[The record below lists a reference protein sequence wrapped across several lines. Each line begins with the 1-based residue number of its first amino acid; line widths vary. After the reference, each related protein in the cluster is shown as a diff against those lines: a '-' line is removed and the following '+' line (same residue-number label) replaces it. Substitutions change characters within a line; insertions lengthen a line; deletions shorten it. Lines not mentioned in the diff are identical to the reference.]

1 MNWSRLPTD
10 YTDAIW
16 NGKKKYNLIQNDD
29 GTISLEDV
37 TNYTNLEK
45 SFFGAKD
52 ANQMNEGINAI
63 MTMDVDQVSKIDQ
76 TDTLYLSN
84 GNELRKIPFSVLL
97 SALSNGVDDL
107 SALKAS
113 LNLLNGKLTELA
125 STDCLTVCLSENFKL
140 SKGTYENPLYLP
152 MSSVARSDGQML
164 LPVSNGVQVGA
175 NVLKVCISAQAYFYE
190 AGASQCEI
198 DIYIVSKDGSA
209 KRVDRCV
216 RTRSGRYETFATAP
230 FVTSVSDG
238 DIIKLAYIGN
248 ADASVRNYR
257 DATFLNVEVV
267 EKNLDSSNP
276 SIISSQDLLL
286 NKWVVSEK
294 ITGESGT
301 ENIYPDSDVVSSI
314 VGDLC
319 LNPTKGAV
327 YQCTVAGTPMIAK
340 WKYICAIG
348 AGGSG
353 DIPDQSVTEAKL
365 ADGSVTTNKLA
376 DGAVTSDKI
385 GSQAIEGKHIKSRT
399 ITGVRLALKTITE
412 NLLSDDLQT
421 KLTSYVGTLAQSADD
436 EVTLHEWWNASE
448 FCPYVLNVDYDT
460 KGTITLHADDAKS
473 GNQSLTLRSGALV
486 SFFEENGTE
495 CATVTQSDFGLAVLR
510 RATDGSGTV
519 TLLTAGNTGSGE
531 TWETVFTK
539 TFDEDT
545 TANQQWTLTKPC
557 RKIRLRMAVAG
568 SAANSAAGDQTVY
581 INSYTSKCFLPNA
594 FRFETAVTKG
604 SFAVAEAEI
613 TEDMVRVQTNK
624 SNIASNFNAANSMT
638 GGTIWAAS
646 GITFNIF
653 KDVEGHGAIKALS
666 FPTNGKTIGA
676 GTQIDILGVA
686 K

>member
-10 YTDAIW
+10 YTDAVW
-16 NGKKKYNLIQNDD
+16 DGKKKYNLIQNDD

-63 MTMDVDQVSKIDQ
+63 MTMGVDQVSKIDQ
-76 TDTLYLSN
+76 TDTLYLSD

-125 STDCLTVCLSENFKL
+125 STDYLTVGLSEEFKL
-140 SKGTYENPLYLP
+140 SKGTYEDPLYLP
-152 MSSVARSDGQML
+152 MSSVTRSDGQML

-175 NVLKVCISAQAYFYE
+175 NVLKVCISAQAYFTE
-190 AGASQCEI
+190 AGASHCEI
-198 DIYIVSKDGSA
+198 DIYIIGKDGST
-209 KRVDRCV
+209 KRVERCV
-216 RTRSGRYETFATAP
+216 RTRSGRYETFTTAHL
-230 FVTSVSDG
+230 VTSVSDG

-248 ADASVRNYR
+248 ADAKVKNYR

-276 SIISSQDLLL
+276 SIISNQDLLL

-319 LNPTKGAV
+319 LNPTKGVV

-348 AGGSG
+348 AGSSG

-365 ADGSVTTNKLA
+365 ADGSVTTGKLA
-376 DGAVTSDKI
+376 DGAVTGEKI
-385 GSQAIEGKHIKSRT
+385 NSLAIEGKHIKPRT
-399 ITGVRLALKTITE
+399 IQAIRIALGTITE
-412 NLLSDDLQT
+412 NLLSKGLQS
-421 KLTSYVGTLAQSADD
+421 KLTSYVGTFACTNGDI
-436 EVTLHEWWNASE
+436 VTLDEWYQRSD
-448 FCPYVLNVDYDT
+448 FDPFVVNVDYDT
-460 KGTITLHADDAKS
+460 TGTITLHADDAKS
-473 GNQSLTLRSGALV
+473 GDHALTLRSGALV

-495 CATVTQSDFGLAVLR
+495 CAVITQSDFGVAVVR
-510 RATDGSGTV
+510 RAADGSGTV
-519 TLLTAGNTGSGE
+519 TKLFGGVAELGSSVVLNTHTEYRGGELATLAITLPATIPENYTARLVFESGA
-531 TWETVFTK
+531 TATTLSYPA
-539 TFDEDT
+539 DT
-545 TANQQWTLTKPC
+545 IKFIGDGCDREGDFVPAASTAYEVDIKYLGT
-557 RKIRLRMAVAG
+557 
-568 SAANSAAGDQTVY
+568 NSAGTKRIVARVG
-581 INSYTSKCFLPNA
+581 A
-594 FRFETAVTKG
+594 F
-604 SFAVAEAEI
+604 
-613 TEDMVRVQTNK
+613 
-624 SNIASNFNAANSMT
+624 
-638 GGTIWAAS
+638 
-646 GITFNIF
+646 
-653 KDVEGHGAIKALS
+653 
-666 FPTNGKTIGA
+666 
-676 GTQIDILGVA
+676 
-686 K
+686 

>member
-10 YTDAIW
+10 YTDAVW
-16 NGKKKYNLIQNDD
+16 DGKKKYNLIQNDD

-52 ANQMNEGINAI
+52 ANHMNAGINAI
-63 MTMDVDQVSKIDQ
+63 MTMNVDQVSKIDQ
-76 TDTLYLSN
+76 TDTLYLSD

-125 STDCLTVCLSENFKL
+125 STDYLTVCLSENFKL
-140 SKGTYENPLYLP
+140 SKGTYEDPLYLP
-152 MSSVARSDGQML
+152 MSSVMQSYGQML

-198 DIYIVSKDGSA
+198 DIYIISKDGSA

-276 SIISSQDLLL
+276 SIISNQDLLL

-319 LNPTKGAV
+319 LNPTKGVV

-348 AGGSG
+348 AGSSG

-365 ADGSVTTNKLA
+365 ADGSVTTGKLA
-376 DGAVTSDKI
+376 DGAVTGDKV
-385 GSQAIEGKHIKSRT
+385 GPLAIEGKHIKSRT
-399 ITGVRLALKTITE
+399 ITGARLALKTITE
-412 NLLSDDLQT
+412 NLLSDDLQA
-421 KLTSYVGTLAQSADD
+421 KLTSYVGTLAQAAND
-436 EVTLHEWWNASE
+436 EVTLHEWWNTSD

-460 KGTITLHADDAKS
+460 QGTITLHADDAKS
-473 GNQSLTLRSGALV
+473 GDHALTLRSGALV
-486 SFFEENGTE
+486 SFFEEDGVE
-495 CATVTQSDFGLAVLR
+495 CATVTQSDFGIAVVR
-510 RATDGSGTV
+510 RAADGSGTV
-519 TLLTAGNTGSGE
+519 TLPTAGNTGSVE

-539 TFDEDT
+539 TFDADT
-545 TANQQWTLTKPC
+545 TDKQNWFLSKPC
-557 RKIRLRMAVAG
+557 RKIKLRMVSVG
-568 SAANSAAGDQTVY
+568 TTTNSSAGDQTVY
-581 INSYTSKCFLPNA
+581 LNSYTSETYIPNA
-594 FRFETAVTKG
+594 FRFDVAKDKG
-604 SFAVAEAEI
+604 SFVVAEVELTA
-613 TEDMVRVQTNK
+613 DMVRVMQNK
-624 SNIASNFNAANSMT
+624 SDKSSGFNPADVMEKGCIWLSNKVN
-638 GGTIWAAS
+638 
-646 GITFNIF
+646 FNIF
-653 KDVEGHGAIKALS
+653 KDVEAHGAIKSLG
-666 FPTNGKTIGA
+666 FPTNGRTIGA
-676 GTQIDILGVA
+676 GTQVEVLGVA

>member
-10 YTDAIW
+10 YTDAVW
-16 NGKKKYNLIQNDD
+16 DGKKKYNLIQNDD

-52 ANQMNEGINAI
+52 ANHMNAGINAI
-63 MTMDVDQVSKIDQ
+63 MTMNVDQVSKIDQ
-76 TDTLYLSN
+76 TDTLYLSD

-113 LNLLNGKLTELA
+113 LNLLNGKLTEIA
-125 STDCLTVCLSENFKL
+125 STDYLTVCLSENFKL
-140 SKGTYENPLYLP
+140 SKGTYEDPLYLP

-190 AGASQCEI
+190 ASASQCEI
-198 DIYIVSKDGSA
+198 DIYIISKDGSA

-276 SIISSQDLLL
+276 SIISNQDLLL

-319 LNPTKGAV
+319 LNPAKGAV

-348 AGGSG
+348 AGSSG

-365 ADGSVTTNKLA
+365 ADGSVTTGKLA
-376 DGAVTSDKI
+376 DGAVTGEKI
-385 GSQAIEGKHIKSRT
+385 NSSAIEGKHIKPRT
-399 ITGVRLALKTITE
+399 IQAIRIALGTITE
-412 NLLSDDLQT
+412 NLLSKGLQS
-421 KLTSYVGTLAQSADD
+421 KLTSYVGTFACTNGDI
-436 EVTLHEWWNASE
+436 VTLDEWYQRSD
-448 FCPYVLNVDYDT
+448 FDPFVVNVDYDT
-460 KGTITLHADDAKS
+460 TGTITLHADDAKS
-473 GNQSLTLRSGALV
+473 GDHALTLRSGALV

-495 CATVTQSDFGLAVLR
+495 CAVITQSDFGVAVVR
-510 RATDGSGTV
+510 RAADGSGTV
-519 TLLTAGNTGSGE
+519 TKLFGGVAELGSSVVLNTHTEYRGGELATLAIALPATIPENYTARLVFESGA
-531 TWETVFTK
+531 TATTLSYPA
-539 TFDEDT
+539 DT
-545 TANQQWTLTKPC
+545 IKFIGDGCDSEGDFVP
-557 RKIRLRMAVAG
+557 
-568 SAANSAAGDQTVY
+568 AAN
-581 INSYTSKCFLPNA
+581 
-594 FRFETAVTKG
+594 TAYEV
-604 SFAVAEAEI
+604 
-613 TEDMVRVQTNK
+613 D
-624 SNIASNFNAANSMT
+624 
-638 GGTIWAAS
+638 
-646 GITFNIF
+646 
-653 KDVEGHGAIKALS
+653 IKY
-666 FPTNGKTIGA
+666 
-676 GTQIDILGVA
+676 LGVDSSGNKRIIA
-686 K
+686 RVGAF

>member
-10 YTDAIW
+10 YTDAVW
-16 NGKKKYNLIQNDD
+16 DGKKKYNLIQNDD

-63 MTMDVDQVSKIDQ
+63 MTMGVDQVSKIDQ
-76 TDTLYLSN
+76 TDTLYLSD

-125 STDCLTVCLSENFKL
+125 STDYLTVCLSENFKL
-140 SKGTYENPLYLP
+140 SKGTYEDPLYLP

-190 AGASQCEI
+190 ASASQCEI
-198 DIYIVSKDGSA
+198 DIYIISKDGSA

-216 RTRSGRYETFATAP
+216 RTRSGRYETFATTP

-276 SIISSQDLLL
+276 SIISNQDLLL

-301 ENIYPDSDVVSSI
+301 ENIYPDADVVSSI

-319 LNPTKGAV
+319 LNPAKGAV
-327 YQCTVAGTPMIAK
+327 YQCTVGGTPMIAK

-348 AGGSG
+348 AGSSG

-365 ADGSVTTNKLA
+365 ADGSVTTGKLA
-376 DGAVTSDKI
+376 DGAVTGDKV
-385 GSQAIEGKHIKSRT
+385 SSLTIEGKHIKSRT
-399 ITGVRLALKTITE
+399 ITGARLALKTITE
-412 NLLSDDLQT
+412 NLLSDDLQA
-421 KLTSYVGTLAQSADD
+421 KLTSYVGTLAQAAND
-436 EVTLHEWWNASE
+436 EVTLHEWWNTSD
-448 FCPYVLNVDYDT
+448 FCPYVLNVDYDAQ
-460 KGTITLHADDAKS
+460 GTITLHADDAKS
-473 GNQSLTLRSGALV
+473 GDHALVLRSGALV

-495 CATVTQSDFGLAVLR
+495 CAVITQSDFGVAVVR
-510 RATDGSGTV
+510 RTADGSGTV
-519 TLLTAGNTGSGE
+519 TLLTAGNTGSVE
-531 TWETVFTK
+531 TWEPVFAK
-539 TFDEDT
+539 TFDADT
-545 TANQQWTLTKPC
+545 TANQQWNLTKPC

-568 SAANSAAGDQTVY
+568 SVANSAAGDNTVY

-594 FRFETAVTKG
+594 FRFETATTKG
-604 SFAVAEAEI
+604 SFAVAEVDI
-613 TEDMVRVQTNK
+613 TDDMVRVQANK
-624 SNIASNFNAANSMT
+624 SNIASNFNAANLMV

-646 GITFNIF
+646 GTTFNIF
-653 KDVEGHGAIKALS
+653 KDTEGHGAIKALS

-676 GTQIDILGVA
+676 GTQIEILGVA

>member
-10 YTDAIW
+10 YTDAVW
-16 NGKKKYNLIQNDD
+16 DGKKKYNLIQNDD

-52 ANQMNEGINAI
+52 ANHMNAGINAI

-76 TDTLYLSN
+76 TDTLYLSD

-125 STDCLTVCLSENFKL
+125 STDYLTVGLSENFKL
-140 SKGTYENPLYLP
+140 SKGTYEDPLYLP
-152 MSSVARSDGQML
+152 MSSVTRSYGQML

-175 NVLKVCISAQAYFYE
+175 NVLKVGISAQAYFYE

-198 DIYIVSKDGSA
+198 DIYIISKDGSA

-276 SIISSQDLLL
+276 SIISNQDLLL

-348 AGGSG
+348 AGSSG

-365 ADGSVTTNKLA
+365 ADGSVTTGKLA
-376 DGAVTSDKI
+376 DGAVTGDKV
-385 GSQAIEGKHIKSRT
+385 SSLTIEGKHIKSRT
-399 ITGVRLALKTITE
+399 ITGARLALKTITE
-412 NLLSDDLQT
+412 NLLSDDLQA
-421 KLTSYVGTLAQSADD
+421 KLTSYVGTLAQAAND
-436 EVTLHEWWNASE
+436 EVTLHEWWNTSD
-448 FCPYVLNVDYDT
+448 FCPYVLNVDYDAQ
-460 KGTITLHADDAKS
+460 GTITLHADDAKS
-473 GNQSLTLRSGALV
+473 GKHALTLRSGALV
-486 SFFEENGTE
+486 SFFEEDGVE

-519 TLLTAGNTGSGE
+519 TLPIAGNTGSVE
-531 TWETVFTK
+531 TWEPVFAK
-539 TFDEDT
+539 TFDADT
-545 TANQQWTLTKPC
+545 TESQRWDLAKPC

-581 INSYTSKCFLPNA
+581 INSYTSKCMLPNA
-594 FRFETAVTKG
+594 FRFETATAKG
-604 SFAVAEAEI
+604 SFVVAEVEI
-613 TEDMVRVQTNK
+613 TEDMVRVLVNK
-624 SNIASNFNAANSMT
+624 GNISSNFNAANSMT

-653 KDVEGHGAIKALS
+653 KDTEGHGAIKALS

-676 GTQIDILGVA
+676 GTQIEILGVA

>member
-10 YTDAIW
+10 YTDAVW
-16 NGKKKYNLIQNDD
+16 DGKKKYNLIQNDD

-52 ANQMNEGINAI
+52 ANHMNAGINAI
-63 MTMDVDQVSKIDQ
+63 MTMNVDQVSKIDQ
-76 TDTLYLSN
+76 TDTLYLSD

-125 STDCLTVCLSENFKL
+125 STDYLTVGLSGEFKL
-140 SKGTYENPLYLP
+140 SKGTYEDPLYLP
-152 MSSVARSDGQML
+152 MSSVIQSYGQML

-175 NVLKVCISAQAYFYE
+175 NVLKVCISAQAYFTE

-198 DIYIVSKDGSA
+198 DIYIIGKDGST
-209 KRVDRCV
+209 KRVERCV
-216 RTRSGRYETFATAP
+216 RTRSGRYETFTTAHL
-230 FVTSVSDG
+230 VTSVSDG

-248 ADASVRNYR
+248 ADAKVKNYR

-276 SIISSQDLLL
+276 SVISNQDLLL

-301 ENIYPDSDVVSSI
+301 ENIYPDSDVLSSI

-348 AGGSG
+348 AGSSG

-365 ADGSVTTNKLA
+365 ADGSVTTGKLA
-376 DGAVTSDKI
+376 DNAVTGDKI
-385 GSQAIEGKHIKSRT
+385 GSK
-399 ITGVRLALKTITE
+399 ALKAWHF
-412 NLLSDDLQT
+412 SD
-421 KLTSYVGTLAQSADD
+421 SIIG
-436 EVTLHEWWNASE
+436 
-448 FCPYVLNVDYDT
+448 
-460 KGTITLHADDAKS
+460 KG
-473 GNQSLTLRSGALV
+473 
-486 SFFEENGTE
+486 
-495 CATVTQSDFGLAVLR
+495 
-510 RATDGSGTV
+510 
-519 TLLTAGNTGSGE
+519 LLTDALAKEITDATTGIAEVKEELAAAGE

-539 TFDEDT
+539 TFDADT
-545 TANQQWTLTKPC
+545 TASQRWDLAKPC

-594 FRFETAVTKG
+594 FRFETATTKG
-604 SFAVAEAEI
+604 SFAVAEVDI
-613 TEDMVRVQTNK
+613 TEDMLRVQANK
-624 SNIASNFNAANSMT
+624 SNIASNFNAANLMV

-653 KDVEGHGAIKALS
+653 KDAEGHGAIKALS

-676 GTQIDILGVA
+676 GTQIEILGVA

>member
-10 YTDAIW
+10 YTDAVW
-16 NGKKKYNLIQNDD
+16 DGKKKYNLIQNDD

-52 ANQMNEGINAI
+52 ANHMNAGINAI
-63 MTMDVDQVSKIDQ
+63 MTMGVDQVSKIDQ
-76 TDTLYLSN
+76 TDTLYLSD

-125 STDCLTVCLSENFKL
+125 STDYLTVCLSENFKL
-140 SKGTYENPLYLP
+140 SKGTYEDPLYLP

-198 DIYIVSKDGSA
+198 DIYIISKDGSA

-276 SIISSQDLLL
+276 SIISNQDLLL

-348 AGGSG
+348 AGNSG

-365 ADGSVTTNKLA
+365 ADGSVTTGKLA
-376 DGAVTSDKI
+376 DGAVTGDKV
-385 GSQAIEGKHIKSRT
+385 SSLAIEAKHIKPRT
-399 ITGVRLALKTITE
+399 ITGMRLALKTVTE
-412 NLLSDDLQT
+412 NLLSDELQT
-421 KLTSYVGTLAQSADD
+421 KLTSWVGTLAQAAND
-436 EVTLHEWWNASE
+436 EVILHEWWSTSD
-448 FCPYVLNVDYDT
+448 FCPYVLNVDYDAQ
-460 KGTITLHADDAKS
+460 GTITLHADDAKS
-473 GNQSLTLRSGALV
+473 GDHALVLRSGALV

-495 CATVTQSDFGLAVLR
+495 CAVITQSDFGVAVVR
-510 RATDGSGTV
+510 RAADGSGTA
-519 TLLTAGNTGSGE
+519 TLLTAGNTGSVE

-539 TFDEDT
+539 TFDADT
-545 TANQQWTLTKPC
+545 TASQRWDLAKPC

-581 INSYTSKCFLPNA
+581 INSYTSKCLLPNA
-594 FRFETAVTKG
+594 FRFETATTKG
-604 SFAVAEAEI
+604 SFAVAEVEI
-613 TEDMVRVQTNK
+613 TEDMVRVQANK
-624 SNIASNFNAANSMT
+624 SNISSNFNAANSMT
-638 GGTIWAAS
+638 GGTIWNAS
-646 GITFNIF
+646 GITFNVF

-676 GTQIDILGVA
+676 GTQIEILGVA

>member
-10 YTDAIW
+10 YTDAVW
-16 NGKKKYNLIQNDD
+16 DGKKKYNLIQNDD

-37 TNYTNLEK
+37 TNYSNLEK

-63 MTMDVDQVSKIDQ
+63 MTMGVDQVSKIDQ
-76 TDTLYLSN
+76 TDTLYLSD

-113 LNLLNGKLTELA
+113 LNLLNGKLIELA
-125 STDCLTVCLSENFKL
+125 STDYLTVGLSENFKL
-140 SKGTYENPLYLP
+140 SKGTYEDPLYLP
-152 MSSVARSDGQML
+152 MSSVAQSHGQML
-164 LPVSNGVQVGA
+164 LPVSNGVQIGA
-175 NVLKVCISAQAYFYE
+175 SVLKVCISAQAYFYE

-198 DIYIVSKDGSA
+198 DIYIIGKDGST

-216 RTRSGRYETFATAP
+216 RTRSGRYETFSTTP

-276 SIISSQDLLL
+276 SIISNQDLLL

-348 AGGSG
+348 AGSSG

-365 ADGSVTTNKLA
+365 ADGSVTTGKLA
-376 DGAVTSDKI
+376 DSAVTGDKV
-385 GSQAIEGKHIKSRT
+385 GPLAIEAKHIKPRA
-399 ITGVRLALKTITE
+399 ITGMRLALKTVTE
-412 NLLSDDLQT
+412 NLLSDELQA
-421 KLTSYVGTLAQSADD
+421 KLTSWVGTLAQAAGDV
-436 EVTLHEWWNASE
+436 VTLHEWWNVSE

-460 KGTITLHADDAKS
+460 TGTITLHADDAKS
-473 GNQSLTLRSGALV
+473 GDHALTLRSGALV
-486 SFFEENGTE
+486 SFFDEDGTE
-495 CATVTQSDFGLAVLR
+495 CAVITQSDFGVAVVR
-510 RATDGSGTV
+510 RAADGSGTV
-519 TLLTAGNTGSGE
+519 TLLTAGNTGSVE

-539 TFDEDT
+539 TFDADT
-545 TANQQWTLTKPC
+545 TANQQWNLAKPC

-568 SAANSAAGDQTVY
+568 SAANSAAGDNTVY

-594 FRFETAVTKG
+594 FRFETATTKG
-604 SFAVAEAEI
+604 SFAVAEVEI
-613 TEDMVRVQTNK
+613 AEDMVRVQANK

-638 GGTIWAAS
+638 GGTIWNAS

-653 KDVEGHGAIKALS
+653 KDAEGHGAIKVLS

-676 GTQIDILGVA
+676 GTQIEILGVA

>member
-10 YTDAIW
+10 YTDAVW
-16 NGKKKYNLIQNDD
+16 DGKKKYNLIQNDD

-52 ANQMNEGINAI
+52 ANHMNAGINAI
-63 MTMDVDQVSKIDQ
+63 MTMNVDQVSKIDQ
-76 TDTLYLSN
+76 TDTLYLSD

-125 STDCLTVCLSENFKL
+125 STDYLTVCLSENFKL
-140 SKGTYENPLYLP
+140 SKGTYEDPLYLP

-190 AGASQCEI
+190 ASASQCEI
-198 DIYIVSKDGSA
+198 DIYIISKDGSA

-216 RTRSGRYETFATAP
+216 RTRSGRYETFATTP

-267 EKNLDSSNP
+267 EKNLNPSNP
-276 SIISSQDLLL
+276 SIISNQDLLL

-314 VGDLC
+314 AGDLC

-348 AGGSG
+348 AGSSG
-353 DIPDQSVTEAKL
+353 DMPDQSVTEAKL
-365 ADGSVTTNKLA
+365 ADGSVTTGKLA
-376 DGAVTSDKI
+376 DNAVTGDKI
-385 GSQAIEGKHIKSRT
+385 GSK
-399 ITGVRLALKTITE
+399 ALKAWHFSDSIIGKGLLTDALAKEIT
-412 NLLSDDLQT
+412 
-421 KLTSYVGTLAQSADD
+421 A
-436 EVTLHEWWNASE
+436 
-448 FCPYVLNVDYDT
+448 
-460 KGTITLHADDAKS
+460 
-473 GNQSLTLRSGALV
+473 
-486 SFFEENGTE
+486 
-495 CATVTQSDFGLAVLR
+495 ATTGLAEVKEEL
-510 RATDGSGTV
+510 A
-519 TLLTAGNTGSGE
+519 AAGE

-539 TFDEDT
+539 TFDADT
-545 TANQQWTLTKPC
+545 TASQRWDLAKPC

-594 FRFETAVTKG
+594 FRFETATTKG
-604 SFAVAEAEI
+604 SFAVAEVDI
-613 TEDMVRVQTNK
+613 TEDMLRVQANK
-624 SNIASNFNAANSMT
+624 SNIASNFNAANLMV

-653 KDVEGHGAIKALS
+653 RDVEKHGAIKALS

-676 GTQIDILGVA
+676 GTQIEILGVA

>member
-10 YTDAIW
+10 YTDAVW
-16 NGKKKYNLIQNDD
+16 DGKKKYNLIQNDD

-52 ANQMNEGINAI
+52 ANQMNDGINTI
-63 MTMDVDQVSKIDQ
+63 MTMGVDQVSKIDQ
-76 TDTLYLSN
+76 TDTLYLSD

-125 STDCLTVCLSENFKL
+125 STDYLTVGLSEKFKL
-140 SKGTYENPLYLP
+140 SKGTYEDPLYLP
-152 MSSVARSDGQML
+152 MSSVTQSYGQML

-175 NVLKVCISAQAYFYE
+175 NVLKVCISAQAYFHE

-198 DIYIVSKDGSA
+198 DIYIIGKDGSA
-209 KRVDRCV
+209 KRVERCV
-216 RTRSGRYETFATAP
+216 RTRSGRYETFTTAP

-248 ADASVRNYR
+248 ADANVMNYR
-257 DATFLNVEVV
+257 DTTFLNVEVV

-276 SIISSQDLLL
+276 SVISNQDLLL

-301 ENIYPDSDVVSSI
+301 ENIYPDSDVLSSI

-348 AGGSG
+348 AGSSG

-365 ADGSVTTNKLA
+365 ADGSVTTGKLA
-376 DGAVTSDKI
+376 DGAVTGDKV
-385 GSQAIEGKHIKSRT
+385 SSLTIEGKHIKSRT

-412 NLLSDDLQT
+412 NLLSDELQT
-421 KLTSYVGTLAQSADD
+421 KLTSYVGTLAQAAND
-436 EVTLHEWWNASE
+436 EVTLHEWWSTSD
-448 FCPYVLNVDYDT
+448 FCPYVLNVAYDAQ
-460 KGTITLHADDAKS
+460 GTITLHADDTKS
-473 GNQSLTLRSGALV
+473 GEHALVLRSGALV

-495 CATVTQSDFGLAVLR
+495 CAVITQSDFGVAVVR
-510 RATDGSGTV
+510 RAADGSGTV
-519 TLLTAGNTGSGE
+519 TLLTAGNTGSVE

-539 TFDEDT
+539 TFDADT
-545 TANQQWTLTKPC
+545 TANQQWNLTKPC

-568 SAANSAAGDQTVY
+568 SAANSAAGDNTVY
-581 INSYTSKCFLPNA
+581 INSYTSKCMLPNA
-594 FRFETAVTKG
+594 FRFETATTKG
-604 SFAVAEAEI
+604 SFAVAEVEI
-613 TEDMVRVQTNK
+613 TEDMVRVQANK
-624 SNIASNFNAANSMT
+624 SNIASNFNAVNSMT
-638 GGTIWAAS
+638 GGTIWNAS
-646 GITFNIF
+646 GITFNVF

-676 GTQIDILGVA
+676 GTQVEILGVA

>member
-10 YTDAIW
+10 YTDAVW
-16 NGKKKYNLIQNDD
+16 DGKKKYNLIQNDD

-52 ANQMNEGINAI
+52 ANQMNAGINAI
-63 MTMDVDQVSKIDQ
+63 MTMNVDQVSKIDQ
-76 TDTLYLSN
+76 TDTLYLSD

-125 STDCLTVCLSENFKL
+125 STDCLTVGLSENFKL
-140 SKGTYENPLYLP
+140 SKGTYEDPLYLP
-152 MSSVARSDGQML
+152 MSSVTRSYGQML

-198 DIYIVSKDGSA
+198 DIYIISKDGSA

-276 SIISSQDLLL
+276 SIISNQDLLL

-319 LNPTKGAV
+319 LNPTKGVV

-348 AGGSG
+348 AGSSG

-365 ADGSVTTNKLA
+365 ADGSVTTGKLA
-376 DGAVTSDKI
+376 DGAVTGDKV
-385 GSQAIEGKHIKSRT
+385 SSLTIEGKHIKSRT
-399 ITGVRLALKTITE
+399 ITGIRLALKTITE
-412 NLLSDDLQT
+412 NLLSDELQT
-421 KLTSYVGTLAQSADD
+421 KLTSYVGTLAQAAND
-436 EVTLHEWWNASE
+436 EVTLHEWWSTSD
-448 FCPYVLNVDYDT
+448 FCPYVINVNYDAQ
-460 KGTITLHADDAKS
+460 GTITFHADDTKS
-473 GNQSLTLRSGALV
+473 GEHALVLRSGALV

-495 CATVTQSDFGLAVLR
+495 CAVITQSDFGVAVVR
-510 RATDGSGTV
+510 RAADGSGTV
-519 TLLTAGNTGSGE
+519 TLLTAGNTGAVE

-539 TFDEDT
+539 TFDADT
-545 TANQQWTLTKPC
+545 TASQRWDLAKPC

-581 INSYTSKCFLPNA
+581 INSYTSKCLLPNA
-594 FRFETAVTKG
+594 FRFETTTTKG
-604 SFAVAEAEI
+604 SFAVAEVEI
-613 TEDMVRVQTNK
+613 TEDMVRVQANK
-624 SNIASNFNAANSMT
+624 SNISSNFNAANSMT
-638 GGTIWAAS
+638 GGTIWNAS
-646 GITFNIF
+646 GITFNVF

-676 GTQIDILGVA
+676 GTQIEILGVA

>member
-10 YTDAIW
+10 YTDAVW
-16 NGKKKYNLIQNDD
+16 DGKKKYNLIQNDD

-52 ANQMNEGINAI
+52 ANHMNEGINAI
-63 MTMDVDQVSKIDQ
+63 MTMNVDQVSKIDQ
-76 TDTLYLSN
+76 TDTLYLSD

-125 STDCLTVCLSENFKL
+125 STDYLTVCLSENFKL

-198 DIYIVSKDGSA
+198 DIYIISKDGSA

-276 SIISSQDLLL
+276 SIISNQDLLL

-319 LNPTKGAV
+319 LNPAKGAV

-348 AGGSG
+348 AGSSG

-365 ADGSVTTNKLA
+365 ADGSVTTGKLA
-376 DGAVTSDKI
+376 DGAVTGDKV
-385 GSQAIEGKHIKSRT
+385 SSLTIEGEHIKSRT
-399 ITGVRLALKTITE
+399 ITGARLALKTITE
-412 NLLSDDLQT
+412 NLLSDDLQA
-421 KLTSYVGTLAQSADD
+421 KLTSYVGTLAQAAND
-436 EVTLHEWWNASE
+436 EVTLHEWWNTSD

-460 KGTITLHADDAKS
+460 TGTITLHADDAKS
-473 GNQSLTLRSGALV
+473 GDHALTLRSGALV

-495 CATVTQSDFGLAVLR
+495 CAVITQSDFGVAVVR
-510 RATDGSGTV
+510 RAADGSGTV
-519 TLLTAGNTGSGE
+519 TLLTAGNTGSVE
-531 TWETVFTK
+531 TWEPVFAK
-539 TFDEDT
+539 TFDADT
-545 TANQQWTLTKPC
+545 TANQQWNLTKPC

-568 SAANSAAGDQTVY
+568 SVANSAAGDNTVY

-594 FRFETAVTKG
+594 FRFETATTKG
-604 SFAVAEAEI
+604 SFAVAEVDI
-613 TEDMVRVQTNK
+613 TDDMVRVQANK
-624 SNIASNFNAANSMT
+624 SNISSNFNAANSMT
-638 GGTIWAAS
+638 GGTIWNAS
-646 GITFNIF
+646 GITFNVF

-676 GTQIDILGVA
+676 GTQIEILGVA

>member
-10 YTDAIW
+10 YTDAVW
-16 NGKKKYNLIQNDD
+16 DGKKKYNLIQNDD

-52 ANQMNEGINAI
+52 ANHMNAGINAI

-76 TDTLYLSN
+76 TDTLYLSD

-125 STDCLTVCLSENFKL
+125 STDYLTVCLSENFKL
-140 SKGTYENPLYLP
+140 SKGTYEDPLYLP

-190 AGASQCEI
+190 ASASQCEI
-198 DIYIVSKDGSA
+198 DIYIISKDGSA

-216 RTRSGRYETFATAP
+216 RTRSGRYETFATTP

-276 SIISSQDLLL
+276 SIISNQDLLL

-319 LNPTKGAV
+319 LNPAKGAV

-348 AGGSG
+348 AGSSG

-365 ADGSVTTNKLA
+365 ADGSVTTGKLA
-376 DGAVTSDKI
+376 DGAVTGDKV
-385 GSQAIEGKHIKSRT
+385 SSLTIEGKHIKSRT
-399 ITGVRLALKTITE
+399 ITGARLALKTITE
-412 NLLSDDLQT
+412 NLLSDDLQA
-421 KLTSYVGTLAQSADD
+421 KLTSCVGTLAQAAND
-436 EVTLHEWWNASE
+436 EVTLHEWWNTSD
-448 FCPYVLNVDYDT
+448 FCPYVLNVDYDAQ
-460 KGTITLHADDAKS
+460 GTITLHADDTKS
-473 GNQSLTLRSGALV
+473 GEHALVLRSGALV

-495 CATVTQSDFGLAVLR
+495 CAVITQSDFGVAVVR
-510 RATDGSGTV
+510 RAADGSGTV
-519 TLLTAGNTGSGE
+519 TLLTAGNTGSVE
-531 TWETVFTK
+531 TWEPVFAK
-539 TFDEDT
+539 TFDTDT
-545 TANQQWTLTKPC
+545 TANQQWNLTKPC

-568 SAANSAAGDQTVY
+568 SAANSAAGDNTVY
-581 INSYTSKCFLPNA
+581 INSYTSKCMLPNA
-594 FRFETAVTKG
+594 FRFETATTKG
-604 SFAVAEAEI
+604 SFAVAEVEI
-613 TEDMVRVQTNK
+613 TEDMVRVQANK

-638 GGTIWAAS
+638 GGTIWNAS
-646 GITFNIF
+646 GITFNVF

-676 GTQIDILGVA
+676 GTQIEILGVA

>member
-10 YTDAIW
+10 YTDAVW
-16 NGKKKYNLIQNDD
+16 DGKKKYNLIQNDD

-63 MTMDVDQVSKIDQ
+63 MTMGVDQVSKIDQ
-76 TDTLYLSN
+76 TDTLYLSD

-125 STDCLTVCLSENFKL
+125 STDYLTVCLSENFKL

-198 DIYIVSKDGSA
+198 DIYIISKDGSA

-216 RTRSGRYETFATAP
+216 RTRSGRYETFATTP

-276 SIISSQDLLL
+276 SIISNQDLLL

-319 LNPTKGAV
+319 LNPAKGAV

-348 AGGSG
+348 AGSSG

-365 ADGSVTTNKLA
+365 ADGSVTTGKLA
-376 DGAVTSDKI
+376 DGAVTGDKV
-385 GSQAIEGKHIKSRT
+385 GPLAIEAKHIKPRT
-399 ITGVRLALKTITE
+399 ITGMRLALKTVTE
-412 NLLSDDLQT
+412 NLLSDELKA
-421 KLTSYVGTLAQSADD
+421 KLTSWVGTLAQAAGDV
-436 EVTLHEWWNASE
+436 VTLHEWWNISE

-460 KGTITLHADDAKS
+460 TGTITLHADDAKS
-473 GNQSLTLRSGALV
+473 GDHALTLRSGALV
-486 SFFEENGTE
+486 SFFDEGGTE
-495 CATVTQSDFGLAVLR
+495 CAVITQSDFGVAVVR
-510 RATDGSGTV
+510 RAADGSGTV
-519 TLLTAGNTGSGE
+519 TLLTAGNTGSVE

-539 TFDEDT
+539 TFDADT
-545 TANQQWTLTKPC
+545 TESQRWDLAKPC

-581 INSYTSKCFLPNA
+581 INSYTSKCMLPNA
-594 FRFETAVTKG
+594 FRFETATAKG
-604 SFAVAEAEI
+604 SFVVAEVEI
-613 TEDMVRVQTNK
+613 AEDMVRVLVNK
-624 SNIASNFNAANSMT
+624 GNISNNFNAANSMT

-653 KDVEGHGAIKALS
+653 KDAEGHGAIKALS

-676 GTQIDILGVA
+676 GTQVEILGVA

>member
-10 YTDAIW
+10 YTDAVW
-16 NGKKKYNLIQNDD
+16 DGKKKYNLIQNDD

-63 MTMDVDQVSKIDQ
+63 MTMGVDQVSKIDQ
-76 TDTLYLSN
+76 TDTLYLSD

-125 STDCLTVCLSENFKL
+125 STDYLTVGLSENFKL
-140 SKGTYENPLYLP
+140 SKGTYEDPLYLP
-152 MSSVARSDGQML
+152 MSSVTRSYGQML

-175 NVLKVCISAQAYFYE
+175 NVLKVGISAQAYFYE

-198 DIYIVSKDGSA
+198 DIYIISKDGSA

-276 SIISSQDLLL
+276 SIISNQDLLL

-319 LNPTKGAV
+319 LNPAKGAV

-348 AGGSG
+348 AGSSG

-365 ADGSVTTNKLA
+365 ADGSVTTGKLA
-376 DGAVTSDKI
+376 DGAVTGDKV
-385 GSQAIEGKHIKSRT
+385 SSLAIEGKHIKSRT
-399 ITGVRLALKTITE
+399 ITGARLALKTITE
-412 NLLSDDLQT
+412 NLLSDELQA
-421 KLTSYVGTLAQSADD
+421 KLTSYVGTLAQAAND
-436 EVTLHEWWNASE
+436 EVTLHEWWSTSD
-448 FCPYVLNVDYDT
+448 FCPYVLNVDYDAQ
-460 KGTITLHADDAKS
+460 GTITLHADDTKS
-473 GNQSLTLRSGALV
+473 GEHALVLRSGALV

-495 CATVTQSDFGLAVLR
+495 CAVITQSDFGVAVVR
-510 RATDGSGTV
+510 RAADGSGTV
-519 TLLTAGNTGSGE
+519 TLLTAGNTGSVE
-531 TWETVFTK
+531 TWEPVFAK
-539 TFDEDT
+539 TFDADT
-545 TANQQWTLTKPC
+545 TANQQWSLTKPC
-557 RKIRLRMAVAG
+557 KKIRLRMAVAG
-568 SAANSAAGDQTVY
+568 SVANSAAGDQSVY
-581 INSYTSKCFLPNA
+581 INSYTSKCMLPNA
-594 FRFETAVTKG
+594 FRFEAATTKG
-604 SFAVAEAEI
+604 SFVVAEVEI
-613 TEDMVRVQTNK
+613 TDNMVRVQANK
-624 SNIASNFNAANSMT
+624 SNISSNFNAANSMN
-638 GGTIWAAS
+638 GQTIWNAS

-653 KDVEGHGAIKALS
+653 RDVEAHGAIKTLS

-676 GTQIDILGVA
+676 GTQVEILGVA

>member
-10 YTDAIW
+10 YTDAVW
-16 NGKKKYNLIQNDD
+16 DGKKKYNLIQNDD

-52 ANQMNEGINAI
+52 ANHMNAGINAI
-63 MTMDVDQVSKIDQ
+63 MTMNVDQVSKIDQ
-76 TDTLYLSN
+76 TDTLYLSD

-125 STDCLTVCLSENFKL
+125 STDCLTVGLSENFKL
-140 SKGTYENPLYLP
+140 SKGTYEDPLYLP
-152 MSSVARSDGQML
+152 MSSVTRSYGQML
-164 LPVSNGVQVGA
+164 LSVSNGVQVGA

-198 DIYIVSKDGSA
+198 DIYIISKDGSA

-276 SIISSQDLLL
+276 SIISNQDLLL

-319 LNPTKGAV
+319 LNPAKGAV

-348 AGGSG
+348 AGSSG

-365 ADGSVTTNKLA
+365 ADGSVTTGKLA
-376 DGAVTSDKI
+376 DGAVTGDKV
-385 GSQAIEGKHIKSRT
+385 SSLAIEGKHIKSRT
-399 ITGVRLALKTITE
+399 ITGARLALKTITE
-412 NLLSDDLQT
+412 NLLSDELQA
-421 KLTSYVGTLAQSADD
+421 KLTSYVGTLAQAAND
-436 EVTLHEWWNASE
+436 EVTLHEWWSTSD
-448 FCPYVLNVDYDT
+448 FCPYVLNVDYDAQ
-460 KGTITLHADDAKS
+460 GTITLHADDTKS
-473 GNQSLTLRSGALV
+473 GEHALVLRSGALV

-495 CATVTQSDFGLAVLR
+495 CAVITQSDFGVAVVR
-510 RATDGSGTV
+510 RAADGSGTV
-519 TLLTAGNTGSGE
+519 TLLTAGNTGSVE
-531 TWETVFTK
+531 TWEPVFAK
-539 TFDEDT
+539 TFDTDI
-545 TANQQWTLTKPC
+545 TANQQWNLTKPC

-581 INSYTSKCFLPNA
+581 INSYTSKCMLPNA
-594 FRFETAVTKG
+594 FRFETATAKG
-604 SFAVAEAEI
+604 SFVVAEVEI
-613 TEDMVRVQTNK
+613 AEDMVRVLVNK
-624 SNIASNFNAANSMT
+624 SNISSNFNAANLMV

-653 KDVEGHGAIKALS
+653 KDAEGYGAIKALS

-676 GTQIDILGVA
+676 GTQVEVLGVA

>member
-10 YTDAIW
+10 YSDAVW
-16 NGKKKYNLIQNDD
+16 DGKKKYNLIQNDD

-52 ANQMNEGINAI
+52 ANHMNAGINAI

-76 TDTLYLSN
+76 TDTLYLSD

-125 STDCLTVCLSENFKL
+125 STDYLTVGLSEKFKL
-140 SKGTYENPLYLP
+140 SKGTYEDPLYLP
-152 MSSVARSDGQML
+152 LSSVTRSYGQML
-164 LPVSNGVQVGA
+164 LPVNNGVQVGA
-175 NVLKVCISAQAYFYE
+175 SVLKVCISAQAYFYE

-198 DIYIVSKDGSA
+198 DIYIIGKDGSA
-209 KRVDRCV
+209 KRVERCV
-216 RTRSGRYETFATAP
+216 RTRSSRYETFTTAP

-248 ADASVRNYR
+248 ADANVMNYR

-276 SIISSQDLLL
+276 SIISNQDLLL

-301 ENIYPDSDVVSSI
+301 ENIYPDSDVLSSI

-348 AGGSG
+348 AGSSG

-365 ADGSVTTNKLA
+365 ADGSVTTEKLA
-376 DGAVTSDKI
+376 DNAVTGDKI
-385 GSQAIEGKHIKSRT
+385 GSK
-399 ITGVRLALKTITE
+399 ALKAWHFSDGIIGKGLLTEALAKEITDATI
-412 NLLSDDLQT
+412 
-421 KLTSYVGTLAQSADD
+421 
-436 EVTLHEWWNASE
+436 
-448 FCPYVLNVDYDT
+448 
-460 KGTITLHADDAKS
+460 
-473 GNQSLTLRSGALV
+473 
-486 SFFEENGTE
+486 
-495 CATVTQSDFGLAVLR
+495 GLAEVKEEL
-510 RATDGSGTV
+510 A
-519 TLLTAGNTGSGE
+519 AAGE

-545 TANQQWTLTKPC
+545 TANQQWNLTKPC

-568 SAANSAAGDQTVY
+568 SASNSAAGDTTVY
-581 INSYTSKCFLPNA
+581 LNSYTSKCFLPNV
-594 FRFETAVTKG
+594 FRYETDAAKG
-604 SFAVAEAEI
+604 SLAVAEVDI
-613 TEDMVRVQTNK
+613 TGNMVRVQTNK
-624 SNIASNFNAANSMT
+624 ANISSNFNAANVLA
-638 GGTIWAAS
+638 GNAIWNAS
-646 GITFNIF
+646 GITFNIMR
-653 KDVEGHGAIKALS
+653 DVENHGAIKALS

-676 GTQIDILGVA
+676 GTIIEILGVA

>member
-10 YTDAIW
+10 YTDAVW
-16 NGKKKYNLIQNDD
+16 DGKKKYNLIQNDD
-29 GTISLEDV
+29 DTISLEDV

-52 ANQMNEGINAI
+52 ANHMNAGINAI

-76 TDTLYLSN
+76 TDTLYLSD

-125 STDCLTVCLSENFKL
+125 STDYLTVCLSENFKL
-140 SKGTYENPLYLP
+140 SKGTYEDPLYLP

-190 AGASQCEI
+190 ASASQCEI
-198 DIYIVSKDGSA
+198 DIYIISKDGSA

-216 RTRSGRYETFATAP
+216 RTRSGRYETFATTP

-276 SIISSQDLLL
+276 SIISNQDLLL

-319 LNPTKGAV
+319 LNPAKGAV

-348 AGGSG
+348 AGSSG

-365 ADGSVTTNKLA
+365 ADGSVTTGKLA
-376 DGAVTSDKI
+376 DGAVTGDKV
-385 GSQAIEGKHIKSRT
+385 SSLTIEGKHIKSRT
-399 ITGVRLALKTITE
+399 ITGARLALKTITE
-412 NLLSDDLQT
+412 NLLSDDLQA
-421 KLTSYVGTLAQSADD
+421 KLTSYVGTLAQAAND
-436 EVTLHEWWNASE
+436 EVTLHEWWNTSD
-448 FCPYVLNVDYDT
+448 FCPYVLNVDYDAQ
-460 KGTITLHADDAKS
+460 GTITLHADDAKS
-473 GNQSLTLRSGALV
+473 GDHALVLRSGALV

-495 CATVTQSDFGLAVLR
+495 CAVITQSDFGVAVVR
-510 RATDGSGTV
+510 RAADGSGTV
-519 TLLTAGNTGSGE
+519 TLLTAGNTGSVE
-531 TWETVFTK
+531 TWEPVFAK
-539 TFDEDT
+539 TFDADT
-545 TANQQWTLTKPC
+545 TANQQWNLTKPC

-568 SAANSAAGDQTVY
+568 SVANSAAGDNTVY

-594 FRFETAVTKG
+594 FRFETATTKG
-604 SFAVAEAEI
+604 SFAVAEVDI
-613 TEDMVRVQTNK
+613 TDDMVRVQANK
-624 SNIASNFNAANSMT
+624 SNIASNFNAANLMV

-653 KDVEGHGAIKALS
+653 KDTEGHGAIKALS

-676 GTQIDILGVA
+676 GTQIEILGVA

>member
-10 YTDAIW
+10 YTDAVW
-16 NGKKKYNLIQNDD
+16 DGKKKYNLIQNDD

-63 MTMDVDQVSKIDQ
+63 MTMGVDQVSKIDQ
-76 TDTLYLSN
+76 TDTLYLSD

-125 STDCLTVCLSENFKL
+125 STDYLTVCLSENFKL

-198 DIYIVSKDGSA
+198 DIYIISKDGSA

-276 SIISSQDLLL
+276 SIISNQDLLL

-348 AGGSG
+348 AGSSG

-365 ADGSVTTNKLA
+365 ADGSVTTGKLA
-376 DGAVTSDKI
+376 DGAVTGDKV
-385 GSQAIEGKHIKSRT
+385 SSLTIEGKHIKSRT
-399 ITGVRLALKTITE
+399 ITGARLALKTITE
-412 NLLSDDLQT
+412 NLLSDDLQA
-421 KLTSYVGTLAQSADD
+421 KLTSYVGTLAQAAND
-436 EVTLHEWWNASE
+436 EVTLHEWWNTSD

-460 KGTITLHADDAKS
+460 QCTITLHADDAKS
-473 GNQSLTLRSGALV
+473 GDHALVLRSGALV

-495 CATVTQSDFGLAVLR
+495 CAVITQSDFGVAVVR
-510 RATDGSGTV
+510 RAADGSGTV
-519 TLLTAGNTGSGE
+519 TLLTAGNTGSVE
-531 TWETVFTK
+531 TWEPVFAK
-539 TFDEDT
+539 TFDADT
-545 TANQQWTLTKPC
+545 TANQQWNLTKPC

-568 SAANSAAGDQTVY
+568 SVANSAAGDNTVY

-594 FRFETAVTKG
+594 FRFETATTKG
-604 SFAVAEAEI
+604 SFAVAEVDI
-613 TEDMVRVQTNK
+613 TDDMVRVQANK
-624 SNIASNFNAANSMT
+624 SNIASNFNAANLMV

-653 KDVEGHGAIKALS
+653 KDTEGHGAIKALS

-676 GTQIDILGVA
+676 GTQIEILGVA

>member
-10 YTDAIW
+10 YTDAVW
-16 NGKKKYNLIQNDD
+16 DGKKKYNLIQNDD

-63 MTMDVDQVSKIDQ
+63 MTMGVDQVSKIDQ
-76 TDTLYLSN
+76 TDTLYLSD

-125 STDCLTVCLSENFKL
+125 STDYLTVCLSENFKL

-198 DIYIVSKDGSA
+198 DIYIISKDGSA

-276 SIISSQDLLL
+276 SIISNQDLLL

-348 AGGSG
+348 AGNSG

-365 ADGSVTTNKLA
+365 ADGSVTTGKLA
-376 DGAVTSDKI
+376 DGAVTGDKV
-385 GSQAIEGKHIKSRT
+385 SSLTIEGKHIKSRT
-399 ITGVRLALKTITE
+399 ITGARLALKTITE
-412 NLLSDDLQT
+412 NLLSDDLQA
-421 KLTSYVGTLAQSADD
+421 KLTSYVGTLAQAAND
-436 EVTLHEWWNASE
+436 EVTLHEWWNTSD
-448 FCPYVLNVDYDT
+448 FCPYVLNVDYDAQ
-460 KGTITLHADDAKS
+460 GTITLHADDTKS
-473 GNQSLTLRSGALV
+473 GEHTLVLRSGALV

-495 CATVTQSDFGLAVLR
+495 CAVITQSDFGVAVVR
-510 RATDGSGTV
+510 RAADGSGTV
-519 TLLTAGNTGSGE
+519 TLLTAGNTGSVE
-531 TWETVFTK
+531 TWEPVFAK
-539 TFDEDT
+539 TFDADT
-545 TANQQWTLTKPC
+545 TANQQWNLTKPC

-568 SAANSAAGDQTVY
+568 SVANSAAGDNTVY

-594 FRFETAVTKG
+594 FRFETATTKG
-604 SFAVAEAEI
+604 SFAVAEVDI
-613 TEDMVRVQTNK
+613 TDDMVRVQANK
-624 SNIASNFNAANSMT
+624 SNIASNFNAANSMN
-638 GGTIWAAS
+638 GQAIWNAS

-653 KDVEGHGAIKALS
+653 RDVEGHGAIKVLS

-676 GTQIDILGVA
+676 GTQVEILGVA

>member
-10 YTDAIW
+10 YTDAVW
-16 NGKKKYNLIQNDD
+16 DGKKKYNLIQNDD

-52 ANQMNEGINAI
+52 ANHMNAGINAI
-63 MTMDVDQVSKIDQ
+63 MTMGVDQVSKIDQ
-76 TDTLYLSN
+76 TDTLYLSD
-84 GNELRKIPFSVLL
+84 GNELRKIPFSVLR

-125 STDCLTVCLSENFKL
+125 STDYLTVGLSEKFKL
-140 SKGTYENPLYLP
+140 SKGTYEDPLYLP
-152 MSSVARSDGQML
+152 LSSVTRSYGQML
-164 LPVSNGVQVGA
+164 LPVDNGVQVGA
-175 NVLKVCISAQAYFYE
+175 SVLKVCISAQAYFYE

-198 DIYIVSKDGSA
+198 DIYIIGKDGSA
-209 KRVDRCV
+209 KRVERCV
-216 RTRSGRYETFATAP
+216 RTRSGRYETFSTAP

-248 ADASVRNYR
+248 ADANVMNYR

-276 SIISSQDLLL
+276 SIISNQDLLL

-301 ENIYPDSDVVSSI
+301 ENIYPDSDVLSSI

-348 AGGSG
+348 AGSSG

-365 ADGSVTTNKLA
+365 ADGSVTTEKLA
-376 DGAVTSDKI
+376 DNAVTGDKI
-385 GSQAIEGKHIKSRT
+385 GSK
-399 ITGVRLALKTITE
+399 ALKARHFSDSIIGKGLLTDALAKEIT
-412 NLLSDDLQT
+412 
-421 KLTSYVGTLAQSADD
+421 
-436 EVTLHEWWNASE
+436 
-448 FCPYVLNVDYDT
+448 
-460 KGTITLHADDAKS
+460 DA
-473 GNQSLTLRSGALV
+473 T
-486 SFFEENGTE
+486 T
-495 CATVTQSDFGLAVLR
+495 GLAEVKEEL
-510 RATDGSGTV
+510 A
-519 TLLTAGNTGSGE
+519 AAGE

-545 TANQQWTLTKPC
+545 TANQRWDLAKPC

-568 SAANSAAGDQTVY
+568 SASNSAAGDTTVY
-581 INSYTSKCFLPNA
+581 LNSYTSKCFLPNVFRYETDAAKGA
-594 FRFETAVTKG
+594 FAIADVEMTG
-604 SFAVAEAEI
+604 
-613 TEDMVRVQTNK
+613 DMVRVQTNK
-624 SNIASNFNAANSMT
+624 SNIASNFNAASSMT
-638 GGTIWAAS
+638 GGSIWNAS

-653 KDVEGHGAIKALS
+653 RDVENHGAIKALS

-676 GTQIDILGVA
+676 GTRIEILGVA

>member
-10 YTDAIW
+10 YTDAVW
-16 NGKKKYNLIQNDD
+16 DGKKKYNLIQNDD

-52 ANQMNEGINAI
+52 ANHMNAGINAI
-63 MTMDVDQVSKIDQ
+63 MTMNVDQVSKIDQ
-76 TDTLYLSN
+76 TDTLYLSD

-125 STDCLTVCLSENFKL
+125 STDYLTVGLSGEFKL
-140 SKGTYENPLYLP
+140 SKGTYEDPLYLP
-152 MSSVARSDGQML
+152 MSSVIQSYGQML

-175 NVLKVCISAQAYFYE
+175 NVLKVCISAQAYFTE

-198 DIYIVSKDGSA
+198 DIYIIGKDGST
-209 KRVDRCV
+209 KRVERCV
-216 RTRSGRYETFATAP
+216 RTRSSRYETFTTAHL
-230 FVTSVSDG
+230 VTSVSDG

-248 ADASVRNYR
+248 ADAKVKNYR

-276 SIISSQDLLL
+276 SVISNQDLLL

-301 ENIYPDSDVVSSI
+301 ENIYPDSDVLSSI

-348 AGGSG
+348 AGSSG

-365 ADGSVTTNKLA
+365 ADGSVTTGKLA
-376 DGAVTSDKI
+376 DGAVTGDKV
-385 GSQAIEGKHIKSRT
+385 SSLTIEGKHIKSRT

-412 NLLSDDLQT
+412 NLLSDELQT
-421 KLTSYVGTLAQSADD
+421 KLTSYVGTLAQAAND
-436 EVTLHEWWNASE
+436 EVTLHEWWSTSD
-448 FCPYVLNVDYDT
+448 FCPYVLNVDYDAQ
-460 KGTITLHADDAKS
+460 GTITLHADDTKS
-473 GNQSLTLRSGALV
+473 GEHALVLRSGALV

-495 CATVTQSDFGLAVLR
+495 CAVITQSDFGVAVVR
-510 RATDGSGTV
+510 RAADGSGTV
-519 TLLTAGNTGSGE
+519 TLLTAGNTGSVE

-539 TFDEDT
+539 TFDADT
-545 TANQQWTLTKPC
+545 TANQQWNLTKPC

-568 SAANSAAGDQTVY
+568 SAANSAAGDNTVY
-581 INSYTSKCFLPNA
+581 INSYTSKCMLPNA
-594 FRFETAVTKG
+594 FRFETAPTKG
-604 SFAVAEAEI
+604 SFAVAEVEI
-613 TEDMVRVQTNK
+613 TEDMVRVQANK

-638 GGTIWAAS
+638 GGIIWNAS
-646 GITFNIF
+646 GITFNVF
-653 KDVEGHGAIKALS
+653 KDVEGHGTIKALS

-676 GTQIDILGVA
+676 GTQVEILGVA

>member
-10 YTDAIW
+10 YTDAVW
-16 NGKKKYNLIQNDD
+16 DGKKKYNLIQNDD

-52 ANQMNEGINAI
+52 ANHMNAGINAI
-63 MTMDVDQVSKIDQ
+63 MTMDVEQVSKIDQ
-76 TDTLYLSN
+76 TDTLYLSD

-125 STDCLTVCLSENFKL
+125 STDYLTVCLSENFKL

-198 DIYIVSKDGSA
+198 DIYIISKDGSV

-216 RTRSGRYETFATAP
+216 RTRSGRYETFATVP

-276 SIISSQDLLL
+276 SIISNQDLLL

-327 YQCTVAGTPMIAK
+327 YQCTVAGAPMIAK

-348 AGGSG
+348 AGSSG
-353 DIPDQSVTEAKL
+353 YIPDQSVTEAKL

-376 DGAVTSDKI
+376 DSAVTGEKI
-385 GSQAIEGKHIKSRT
+385 KSLTIEGKHIKPHT
-399 ITGVRLALKTITE
+399 IQAVRIALGTLTE
-412 NLLSDDLQT
+412 NLLSKDLQS
-421 KLTSYVGTLAQSADD
+421 KLTSYVGTFACTNGDI
-436 EVTLHEWWNASE
+436 VTLDEWYIRSD
-448 FCPYVLNVDYDT
+448 FDPFVVNVDYDT
-460 KGTITLHADDAKS
+460 TGTITLHADDAKS
-473 GNQSLTLRSGALV
+473 GDHALTLRSGALV

-495 CATVTQSDFGLAVLR
+495 CAVITQSDFGVAVVR

-519 TLLTAGNTGSGE
+519 TKLFGGVAELGSSVVLNTHTEYRGGELATLAITLPATIPENYTARLVFESGA
-531 TWETVFTK
+531 TATTLSYPA
-539 TFDEDT
+539 DT
-545 TANQQWTLTKPC
+545 IKFIGDGCDSEGDFVPAASTAYEVDIKYLGT
-557 RKIRLRMAVAG
+557 
-568 SAANSAAGDQTVY
+568 NSAGTKRLVARVG
-581 INSYTSKCFLPNA
+581 A
-594 FRFETAVTKG
+594 F
-604 SFAVAEAEI
+604 
-613 TEDMVRVQTNK
+613 
-624 SNIASNFNAANSMT
+624 
-638 GGTIWAAS
+638 
-646 GITFNIF
+646 
-653 KDVEGHGAIKALS
+653 
-666 FPTNGKTIGA
+666 
-676 GTQIDILGVA
+676 
-686 K
+686 

>member
-10 YTDAIW
+10 YTDAVW
-16 NGKKKYNLIQNDD
+16 DGKKKYNLIQNDD

-52 ANQMNEGINAI
+52 ANHMNAGINAI

-76 TDTLYLSN
+76 TDTLYLSD
-84 GNELRKIPFSVLL
+84 GNELRKIPFSVLQ

-125 STDCLTVCLSENFKL
+125 STDYLTVCLSENFKL
-140 SKGTYENPLYLP
+140 SKGTYEDPLYLP
-152 MSSVARSDGQML
+152 MSSVARSYGQML

-198 DIYIVSKDGSA
+198 DIYIISKDGSA

-276 SIISSQDLLL
+276 SIISNQDLLL

-348 AGGSG
+348 AGSPG

-376 DGAVTSDKI
+376 DDAVTGDKV
-385 GSQAIEGKHIKSRT
+385 SPLAIEGKHIKSRT
-399 ITGVRLALKTITE
+399 ITGVRLVLKTITE
-412 NLLSDDLQT
+412 DLLSDELQT
-421 KLTSYVGTLAQSADD
+421 KLTSYVGTLAQAAND
-436 EVTLHEWWNASE
+436 EVTLHEWWSTSD
-448 FCPYVLNVDYDT
+448 FCPYVLNVDYDAQ
-460 KGTITLHADDAKS
+460 GTITLHADDTKS
-473 GNQSLTLRSGALV
+473 GEHALVLRSGALV

-495 CATVTQSDFGLAVLR
+495 CAVITQSDFGVAVVR
-510 RATDGSGTV
+510 RAADGSGTV
-519 TLLTAGNTGSGE
+519 TLLTAGNTGSVE

-539 TFDEDT
+539 TFDADT
-545 TANQQWTLTKPC
+545 TANQQWNLTKPC

-594 FRFETAVTKG
+594 FRFETATTKG
-604 SFAVAEAEI
+604 SFAVAEVEI

-638 GGTIWAAS
+638 GGSIWLAS

-653 KDVEGHGAIKALS
+653 RDVEKHGVIKALS

-676 GTQIDILGVA
+676 GTTIEILGVA

>member
-10 YTDAIW
+10 YSDAVW
-16 NGKKKYNLIQNDD
+16 DGKKKYNLIQNDD

-52 ANQMNEGINAI
+52 ANHMNAGINAI

-76 TDTLYLSN
+76 TDTLYLSD

-125 STDCLTVCLSENFKL
+125 STDYLTVGLSEKFKL
-140 SKGTYENPLYLP
+140 SKGTYEDPLYLP
-152 MSSVARSDGQML
+152 LSSVTRSYGQML
-164 LPVSNGVQVGA
+164 LPVNNGVQVGA
-175 NVLKVCISAQAYFYE
+175 SVLKVCISAQAYFYE

-198 DIYIVSKDGSA
+198 DIYIIGKDGSA
-209 KRVDRCV
+209 KRVERCV
-216 RTRSGRYETFATAP
+216 RTRSGRYETFTTAP

-248 ADASVRNYR
+248 ADANVMNYR

-276 SIISSQDLLL
+276 SIISNQDLLL

-301 ENIYPDSDVVSSI
+301 ENIYPDSDVLSSI

-348 AGGSG
+348 AGSSG

-365 ADGSVTTNKLA
+365 ADGSVTTEKLA
-376 DGAVTSDKI
+376 DNAVTGDKI
-385 GSQAIEGKHIKSRT
+385 GSK
-399 ITGVRLALKTITE
+399 ALKAWHFSDSIIGKGLLTEALAKEITDATI
-412 NLLSDDLQT
+412 
-421 KLTSYVGTLAQSADD
+421 
-436 EVTLHEWWNASE
+436 
-448 FCPYVLNVDYDT
+448 
-460 KGTITLHADDAKS
+460 
-473 GNQSLTLRSGALV
+473 
-486 SFFEENGTE
+486 
-495 CATVTQSDFGLAVLR
+495 GLAEVKEEL
-510 RATDGSGTV
+510 A
-519 TLLTAGNTGSGE
+519 AAGE

-545 TANQQWTLTKPC
+545 TANQQWNLTKPC

-568 SAANSAAGDQTVY
+568 SASNSAAGDTTVY
-581 INSYTSKCFLPNA
+581 LNSYTSKCFLPNV
-594 FRFETAVTKG
+594 FRYETDAAKG
-604 SFAVAEAEI
+604 SLAVAEVDI
-613 TEDMVRVQTNK
+613 TGNMVRVQTNK
-624 SNIASNFNAANSMT
+624 ANISSNFNAANVLA
-638 GGTIWAAS
+638 GNAIWNAS
-646 GITFNIF
+646 GITFNIMR
-653 KDVEGHGAIKALS
+653 DVENHGAIKALS

-676 GTQIDILGVA
+676 GTIIEILGVA

>member
-10 YTDAIW
+10 YTDAVW
-16 NGKKKYNLIQNDD
+16 DGKKKYNLIQNDD

-63 MTMDVDQVSKIDQ
+63 MTMGVDQVFKIDQ
-76 TDTLYLSN
+76 TDTLYLSD

-113 LNLLNGKLTELA
+113 LNLLNGKVTELA
-125 STDCLTVCLSENFKL
+125 STDYLTVGLSEKFKL
-140 SKGTYENPLYLP
+140 SKGTYEDPLYLP
-152 MSSVARSDGQML
+152 MSSVTQSYGQML

-175 NVLKVCISAQAYFYE
+175 NVLKVCISAQAYFHE

-198 DIYIVSKDGSA
+198 DIYIIGKDGSA
-209 KRVDRCV
+209 KRVERCV
-216 RTRSGRYETFATAP
+216 RTRSGRYETFTTAP

-248 ADASVRNYR
+248 ADANVINYR
-257 DATFLNVEVV
+257 DTTFLNVEVV

-276 SIISSQDLLL
+276 SIISNQDLLL

-301 ENIYPDSDVVSSI
+301 ENIYPDSDVLSSI

-319 LNPTKGAV
+319 LNPAKGAV

-348 AGGSG
+348 AGSSG

-365 ADGSVTTNKLA
+365 ADGSVTTGKLA
-376 DGAVTSDKI
+376 DSAVTGDKV
-385 GSQAIEGKHIKSRT
+385 GPLAIEAKHIKPRT
-399 ITGVRLALKTITE
+399 ITGMRLALKTITE
-412 NLLSDDLQT
+412 NLLSDELQT
-421 KLTSYVGTLAQSADD
+421 KLTSYVGTLAQAAND
-436 EVTLHEWWNASE
+436 EVTLHEWWSTSD
-448 FCPYVLNVDYDT
+448 FCPYVLNVDYDAQ
-460 KGTITLHADDAKS
+460 GTITLHADDTKS
-473 GNQSLTLRSGALV
+473 GEHALVLRSGALV

-495 CATVTQSDFGLAVLR
+495 CAVITQSDFGVAVVR
-510 RATDGSGTV
+510 RAADGSGTV
-519 TLLTAGNTGSGE
+519 TLLTAGNTGSVE

-539 TFDEDT
+539 TFDADT
-545 TANQQWTLTKPC
+545 TANQQWNLTKPC

-568 SAANSAAGDQTVY
+568 SAANSAAGDNTVY
-581 INSYTSKCFLPNA
+581 INSYTSKCMLPNA
-594 FRFETAVTKG
+594 FRFETATTKG
-604 SFAVAEAEI
+604 SFAVAEVEI
-613 TEDMVRVQTNK
+613 TEDMLRVQANK
-624 SNIASNFNAANSMT
+624 SNIASNFNAANLMV

-646 GITFNIF
+646 GVTFNIF
-653 KDVEGHGAIKALS
+653 KDVEAHGAIKALS

-676 GTQIDILGVA
+676 GTQIEILGVA

>member
-10 YTDAIW
+10 YTDAVW
-16 NGKKKYNLIQNDD
+16 DGKKKYNLIQNDD

-52 ANQMNEGINAI
+52 ANHMNAGINAI
-63 MTMDVDQVSKIDQ
+63 MTMGVDQVSKIDQ
-76 TDTLYLSN
+76 TDTLYLSD
-84 GNELRKIPFSVLL
+84 GNELRKIPFSVLR

-125 STDCLTVCLSENFKL
+125 STDYLTVGLSEKFKL
-140 SKGTYENPLYLP
+140 SKGTYEDPLYLP
-152 MSSVARSDGQML
+152 LSSVTRSYGQML
-164 LPVSNGVQVGA
+164 LPVDNGVQVGA
-175 NVLKVCISAQAYFYE
+175 SVLKVCISAQAYFYE

-198 DIYIVSKDGSA
+198 DIYIIGKDGSA
-209 KRVDRCV
+209 KRVERCV
-216 RTRSGRYETFATAP
+216 RTRSGRYETFTTAP

-248 ADASVRNYR
+248 ADANVMNYR

-276 SIISSQDLLL
+276 SIISNQDLLL

-301 ENIYPDSDVVSSI
+301 ENIYPDSDVLSSI

-348 AGGSG
+348 AGSSG

-365 ADGSVTTNKLA
+365 ADGSVTTEKLA
-376 DGAVTSDKI
+376 DNAVTGDKI
-385 GSQAIEGKHIKSRT
+385 GSK
-399 ITGVRLALKTITE
+399 ALKARHFSDSIIGKGLLTDALAKEIT
-412 NLLSDDLQT
+412 
-421 KLTSYVGTLAQSADD
+421 
-436 EVTLHEWWNASE
+436 
-448 FCPYVLNVDYDT
+448 
-460 KGTITLHADDAKS
+460 DA
-473 GNQSLTLRSGALV
+473 T
-486 SFFEENGTE
+486 T
-495 CATVTQSDFGLAVLR
+495 GLAEVKEEL
-510 RATDGSGTV
+510 A
-519 TLLTAGNTGSGE
+519 AAGE

-545 TANQQWTLTKPC
+545 TANQRWDLAKPC

-568 SAANSAAGDQTVY
+568 SASNSAAGDTTVY
-581 INSYTSKCFLPNA
+581 LNSYTSKCFLPNVFRYETDAAKGA
-594 FRFETAVTKG
+594 FAIADVEMTG
-604 SFAVAEAEI
+604 
-613 TEDMVRVQTNK
+613 DMVRVQTNK
-624 SNIASNFNAANSMT
+624 SNIASNFNAASSMT
-638 GGTIWAAS
+638 GGSIWNAS

-653 KDVEGHGAIKALS
+653 RDVENHGAIKALS

-676 GTQIDILGVA
+676 GTRIEILGVA

>member
-10 YTDAIW
+10 YTDAVW
-16 NGKKKYNLIQNDD
+16 DGKKKYNLIQNDD

-63 MTMDVDQVSKIDQ
+63 MTMGVDQVSKIDQ
-76 TDTLYLSN
+76 TDTLYLSD

-125 STDCLTVCLSENFKL
+125 STDYLTVCLSENFKL

-190 AGASQCEI
+190 ADTSQCEI
-198 DIYIVSKDGSA
+198 DIYIISKDGSA

-276 SIISSQDLLL
+276 SIISNQDLLL

-301 ENIYPDSDVVSSI
+301 ENIYPDSDVISSI

-319 LNPTKGAV
+319 LNPAKGAV

-348 AGGSG
+348 TGSSG

-376 DGAVTSDKI
+376 DGAVTGDKV
-385 GSQAIEGKHIKSRT
+385 GPLAIEAKHIKPRT
-399 ITGVRLALKTITE
+399 ITGMRLALKTITE
-412 NLLSDDLQT
+412 NLLSDELQT
-421 KLTSYVGTLAQSADD
+421 KLTSYVGTLAQAAND
-436 EVTLHEWWNASE
+436 EVTLHEWWSTSD
-448 FCPYVLNVDYDT
+448 FCPYVLNVDYDAQ
-460 KGTITLHADDAKS
+460 GTITLHADDTKS
-473 GNQSLTLRSGALV
+473 GEHALVLRSGALV

-495 CATVTQSDFGLAVLR
+495 CAVITQSDFGVAVVR
-510 RATDGSGTV
+510 RAADGSGTV
-519 TLLTAGNTGSGE
+519 TLLTAGNTGSVE

-539 TFDEDT
+539 TFDADT
-545 TANQQWTLTKPC
+545 TANQQWNLTKPC

-568 SAANSAAGDQTVY
+568 SAANSAAGDNTVY
-581 INSYTSKCFLPNA
+581 INSYTSKCMLPNA
-594 FRFETAVTKG
+594 FRFETATTKG
-604 SFAVAEAEI
+604 SFAVAEVEI
-613 TEDMVRVQTNK
+613 TEDMVRVQANK

-638 GGTIWAAS
+638 GGTIWNAS

-653 KDVEGHGAIKALS
+653 KDTEGHGAIKALS

-676 GTQIDILGVA
+676 GTQIEILGVA

>member
-10 YTDAIW
+10 YTDAVW
-16 NGKKKYNLIQNDD
+16 DGKKKYNLIQNDD

-63 MTMDVDQVSKIDQ
+63 MTMGVGQVSKIDQ
-76 TDTLYLSN
+76 TDTLYLSD

-125 STDCLTVCLSENFKL
+125 STDYLTVCLSENFKL

-198 DIYIVSKDGSA
+198 DIYIISKDGSA

-276 SIISSQDLLL
+276 SIISNQDLLL

-319 LNPTKGAV
+319 LNPAKGAV

-348 AGGSG
+348 AGSSE
-353 DIPDQSVTEAKL
+353 DIPDQSVTETKL

-376 DGAVTSDKI
+376 DGAVTGDKV
-385 GSQAIEGKHIKSRT
+385 SPLAIEGKHIKSRT

-412 NLLSDDLQT
+412 NLLSDELQT
-421 KLTSYVGTLAQSADD
+421 KLTSYVGTLAQAAND
-436 EVTLHEWWNASE
+436 EVTLHEWWSTSD
-448 FCPYVLNVDYDT
+448 FCPYVLNVDYDAQ
-460 KGTITLHADDAKS
+460 GTITLHADDTKS
-473 GNQSLTLRSGALV
+473 GEHALVLRSGALV

-495 CATVTQSDFGLAVLR
+495 CAVITQSDFGVAVVR
-510 RATDGSGTV
+510 RAADGSGTV
-519 TLLTAGNTGSGE
+519 TLLTAGNTGSVE

-539 TFDEDT
+539 TFDADT
-545 TANQQWTLTKPC
+545 TANQQWNLTKPC

-568 SAANSAAGDQTVY
+568 SAANSAAGDNTMY
-581 INSYTSKCFLPNA
+581 INSYTSKCMLPNA
-594 FRFETAVTKG
+594 FRFETAATKG
-604 SFAVAEAEI
+604 SFAVAEVEI
-613 TEDMVRVQTNK
+613 TEDMVRVQANK

-638 GGTIWAAS
+638 GGTIWNAS
-646 GITFNIF
+646 GITFNVF

-676 GTQIDILGVA
+676 GTQIEILGVA

>member
-10 YTDAIW
+10 YTDAVW
-16 NGKKKYNLIQNDD
+16 DGKKKYNLIQNDD

-52 ANQMNEGINAI
+52 ANHMNAGINAI
-63 MTMDVDQVSKIDQ
+63 MTMNVDQVSKIDQ
-76 TDTLYLSN
+76 TDTLYLSD

-125 STDCLTVCLSENFKL
+125 STDYLTVGLSEKFKL
-140 SKGTYENPLYLP
+140 SKGTYEDPLYLP
-152 MSSVARSDGQML
+152 MSSVTQSYGQML

-198 DIYIVSKDGSA
+198 DIYIIGKDGSA
-209 KRVDRCV
+209 KRVERCV
-216 RTRSGRYETFATAP
+216 HTRSGRYETFTTAP

-248 ADASVRNYR
+248 ADANVMNYR
-257 DATFLNVEVV
+257 DTTFLNVEVV

-276 SIISSQDLLL
+276 SIISNQDLLL

-301 ENIYPDSDVVSSI
+301 ENIYPDSDVLSSI

-348 AGGSG
+348 AGSSG

-365 ADGSVTTNKLA
+365 SDGSVTTGKLA
-376 DGAVTSDKI
+376 DGAVTGDKV
-385 GSQAIEGKHIKSRT
+385 SSLTIEGKHIKSRT

-412 NLLSDDLQT
+412 NLLSDELQT
-421 KLTSYVGTLAQSADD
+421 KLTSYVGTLAQAAND
-436 EVTLHEWWNASE
+436 EVTLHEWWSTSD
-448 FCPYVLNVDYDT
+448 FCPYVLNVAYDAQ
-460 KGTITLHADDAKS
+460 GTITLHADDTKS
-473 GNQSLTLRSGALV
+473 GEHALVLRSGALV

-495 CATVTQSDFGLAVLR
+495 CAVITQSDFGVAVVR
-510 RATDGSGTV
+510 RAADGSGTV
-519 TLLTAGNTGSGE
+519 TLLTAGNTGSVE

-539 TFDEDT
+539 TFDADT
-545 TANQQWTLTKPC
+545 TANQQWNLTKPC

-568 SAANSAAGDQTVY
+568 SAANSAAGDNTVY
-581 INSYTSKCFLPNA
+581 INSYTSKCMLPNA
-594 FRFETAVTKG
+594 FRFETATTKG
-604 SFAVAEAEI
+604 SFAVAEVEI
-613 TEDMVRVQTNK
+613 TEDMVRVQANK

-653 KDVEGHGAIKALS
+653 KDAEGHGAIKALS

-676 GTQIDILGVA
+676 GTQIEILGVA

>member
-10 YTDAIW
+10 YTDAVW
-16 NGKKKYNLIQNDD
+16 DGKKKYNLIQNDD

-52 ANQMNEGINAI
+52 ANHMNAGINAI
-63 MTMDVDQVSKIDQ
+63 MTMNVDQVSKIDQ
-76 TDTLYLSN
+76 TDTLYLSD

-125 STDCLTVCLSENFKL
+125 STDYLTVGLSEKFKL
-140 SKGTYENPLYLP
+140 SKGTYEDPLYLP
-152 MSSVARSDGQML
+152 MSSVTQSYGQML

-198 DIYIVSKDGSA
+198 DIYIIGKDGSA
-209 KRVDRCV
+209 KRVERCV
-216 RTRSGRYETFATAP
+216 RTRSGRYETFTTAP

-248 ADASVRNYR
+248 ADANVMNYR
-257 DATFLNVEVV
+257 DTTFLNVEVV

-276 SIISSQDLLL
+276 SIISNQDLLL

-301 ENIYPDSDVVSSI
+301 ENIYPDSDVLSSI

-348 AGGSG
+348 AGSSG

-365 ADGSVTTNKLA
+365 ADGSVTTEKLA
-376 DGAVTSDKI
+376 DNAVTGDKI
-385 GSQAIEGKHIKSRT
+385 GSK
-399 ITGVRLALKTITE
+399 ALKAWHFSDSIIGKGLLTDALAKEIT
-412 NLLSDDLQT
+412 
-421 KLTSYVGTLAQSADD
+421 
-436 EVTLHEWWNASE
+436 
-448 FCPYVLNVDYDT
+448 
-460 KGTITLHADDAKS
+460 DA
-473 GNQSLTLRSGALV
+473 T
-486 SFFEENGTE
+486 T
-495 CATVTQSDFGLAVLR
+495 GLAEVKEEL
-510 RATDGSGTV
+510 AS
-519 TLLTAGNTGSGE
+519 AGE

-545 TANQQWTLTKPC
+545 TANQQWNLTKPC

-568 SAANSAAGDQTVY
+568 SASNSAAGDTTVY
-581 INSYTSKCFLPNA
+581 LNSYTSKCFLPNV
-594 FRFETAVTKG
+594 FRYETDAAKG
-604 SFAVAEAEI
+604 SLAVAEVEI
-613 TEDMVRVQTNK
+613 TGNMVRVQTNK
-624 SNIASNFNAANSMT
+624 ANISSNFNAANVLA
-638 GGTIWAAS
+638 GNAIWNAS
-646 GITFNIF
+646 GITFNIMR
-653 KDVEGHGAIKALS
+653 DVENHGAIKALS

-676 GTQIDILGVA
+676 GTIIEILGVA

>member
-10 YTDAIW
+10 YTDAVW
-16 NGKKKYNLIQNDD
+16 DGKKKYNLIQNDD

-63 MTMDVDQVSKIDQ
+63 MTMGVDQVSKIDQ
-76 TDTLYLSN
+76 TDTLYLSD

-125 STDCLTVCLSENFKL
+125 STDYLTVCLSENFKL

-198 DIYIVSKDGSA
+198 DIYIISKDGSA

-276 SIISSQDLLL
+276 SIISNQDLLL

-319 LNPTKGAV
+319 LNPAKGVV

-348 AGGSG
+348 AGSSG
-353 DIPDQSVTEAKL
+353 DILDQSVTEAKL
-365 ADGSVTTNKLA
+365 ADGSVTTGKLA
-376 DGAVTSDKI
+376 DDAVTGDKV
-385 GSQAIEGKHIKSRT
+385 SSLTIEGKHIKSRT
-399 ITGVRLALKTITE
+399 ITGARLALKTITE
-412 NLLSDDLQT
+412 NLLSDDLQA
-421 KLTSYVGTLAQSADD
+421 KLTSYVGTLAQAAND
-436 EVTLHEWWNASE
+436 EVTLHEWWNTSD
-448 FCPYVLNVDYDT
+448 FCPYVLNVDYDAQ
-460 KGTITLHADDAKS
+460 GTITLHADDTKS
-473 GNQSLTLRSGALV
+473 GEHALVLRSGALV

-495 CATVTQSDFGLAVLR
+495 CAVITQSDFGVAVVR
-510 RATDGSGTV
+510 RAADGSGTV
-519 TLLTAGNTGSGE
+519 TLLTAGDTGSVE
-531 TWETVFTK
+531 TWEPVFAE
-539 TFDEDT
+539 TFDADT
-545 TANQQWTLTKPC
+545 TANQQWNLTKPC

-568 SAANSAAGDQTVY
+568 SVANSAAGDNTVY

-594 FRFETAVTKG
+594 FRFETATTKG
-604 SFAVAEAEI
+604 SFAVAEVEI
-613 TEDMVRVQTNK
+613 AEDMVRVQANK
-624 SNIASNFNAANSMT
+624 SNIASNFNAANSMA
-638 GGTIWAAS
+638 GGTIWASS

-653 KDVEGHGAIKALS
+653 KDTEGHGAIKALS

-676 GTQIDILGVA
+676 GTQIEILGVA

>member
-10 YTDAIW
+10 YTDAVW
-16 NGKKKYNLIQNDD
+16 DGKKKYNLIQNDD

-63 MTMDVDQVSKIDQ
+63 MTMGVDQVSKIDQ
-76 TDTLYLSN
+76 TDTLYLSD

-125 STDCLTVCLSENFKL
+125 STDYLTVCLSENFKL
-140 SKGTYENPLYLP
+140 SKGTYEDPLYLP

-190 AGASQCEI
+190 ASASQCEI
-198 DIYIVSKDGSA
+198 DIYIISKDGSA

-216 RTRSGRYETFATAP
+216 RTRSGRYETFATTP

-276 SIISSQDLLL
+276 SIISNQDLLL

-319 LNPTKGAV
+319 LNPAKGAV

-348 AGGSG
+348 AGSSG

-365 ADGSVTTNKLA
+365 ADGSVTTGKLA
-376 DGAVTSDKI
+376 DGAVTGDKV
-385 GSQAIEGKHIKSRT
+385 SSLTIEGKHIKSRT
-399 ITGVRLALKTITE
+399 ITGARLALKTITE
-412 NLLSDDLQT
+412 NLLSDDLQA
-421 KLTSYVGTLAQSADD
+421 KLTSYVGTLAQAAND
-436 EVTLHEWWNASE
+436 EVTLHEWWNTSD
-448 FCPYVLNVDYDT
+448 FCPYVLNVDYDAQ
-460 KGTITLHADDAKS
+460 GTITLHADDAKS
-473 GNQSLTLRSGALV
+473 GDHALVLRSGALV

-495 CATVTQSDFGLAVLR
+495 CAVITQSDFGVAVVR
-510 RATDGSGTV
+510 RAADGSGTV
-519 TLLTAGNTGSGE
+519 TLLTAGNTGSVE
-531 TWETVFTK
+531 TWEPVFAK
-539 TFDEDT
+539 TFDADT
-545 TANQQWTLTKPC
+545 TANQQWNLTKPC

-568 SAANSAAGDQTVY
+568 SVANSAAGDNTVY

-594 FRFETAVTKG
+594 FRFETATTKG
-604 SFAVAEAEI
+604 SFAVAEVDI
-613 TEDMVRVQTNK
+613 TDDMVRVQANK
-624 SNIASNFNAANSMT
+624 SNIASNFNAANLMV

-653 KDVEGHGAIKALS
+653 KDTEGHGAIKALS

-676 GTQIDILGVA
+676 GTQIEILGVA

>member
-10 YTDAIW
+10 YTDAVW
-16 NGKKKYNLIQNDD
+16 DGKKKYNLIQNDD

-52 ANQMNEGINAI
+52 ANHMNAGINAI
-63 MTMDVDQVSKIDQ
+63 MTMNVDQVSKIDQ
-76 TDTLYLSN
+76 TDTLYLSD

-190 AGASQCEI
+190 ASASQCEI
-198 DIYIVSKDGSA
+198 DIYIISKDGSA

-276 SIISSQDLLL
+276 SIISNQDLLL

-319 LNPTKGAV
+319 LNPAKGVV

-348 AGGSG
+348 AGSSG

-365 ADGSVTTNKLA
+365 ADGSVTTGKLA
-376 DGAVTSDKI
+376 DGAVTGDKV
-385 GSQAIEGKHIKSRT
+385 GPLAIEAKHIKPRT
-399 ITGVRLALKTITE
+399 ITGMRLALKTVTE
-412 NLLSDDLQT
+412 NLLSDELQA
-421 KLTSYVGTLAQSADD
+421 KLTSWVGTLAQAAGD
-436 EVTLHEWWNASE
+436 VITLHEWWNISE

-460 KGTITLHADDAKS
+460 TGTITLHADDAKS
-473 GNQSLTLRSGALV
+473 GDHALTLRSGSLV
-486 SFFEENGTE
+486 SFFDEDGTE
-495 CATVTQSDFGLAVLR
+495 CAVITQSDFGVAVVR
-510 RATDGSGTV
+510 RAADGSGTV
-519 TLLTAGNTGSGE
+519 TLLTAGNTGSVE
-531 TWETVFTK
+531 TWEPVFAK
-539 TFDEDT
+539 TFDADT
-545 TANQQWTLTKPC
+545 TANQQWNLTKPC

-568 SAANSAAGDQTVY
+568 SAANSAAGDITVY

-594 FRFETAVTKG
+594 FRFETATTKG
-604 SFAVAEAEI
+604 SFAVAEVEI
-613 TEDMVRVQTNK
+613 AEDMVRVQANK
-624 SNIASNFNAANSMT
+624 SNISSNFNAANSMT
-638 GGTIWAAS
+638 GGTIWNAS
-646 GITFNIF
+646 GITFNVF
-653 KDVEGHGAIKALS
+653 KDVEGHGAIKTLS

-676 GTQIDILGVA
+676 GTQVEILGVA

>member
-10 YTDAIW
+10 YTDAVW
-16 NGKKKYNLIQNDD
+16 DGKKKYNLIQNDD

-63 MTMDVDQVSKIDQ
+63 MTMNVDQVSKIDQ
-76 TDTLYLSN
+76 TDTLYLSD

-125 STDCLTVCLSENFKL
+125 STDYLTVCLSENFKL

-198 DIYIVSKDGSA
+198 DIYIISKDGSA

-276 SIISSQDLLL
+276 SIISNQDLLL

-319 LNPTKGAV
+319 LNPAKGAV

-348 AGGSG
+348 AGSSG

-365 ADGSVTTNKLA
+365 ADGSVTTGKLA
-376 DGAVTSDKI
+376 DGAVTGDKV
-385 GSQAIEGKHIKSRT
+385 SSLTIEGKHIKSRT
-399 ITGVRLALKTITE
+399 ITGARLALKTITE
-412 NLLSDDLQT
+412 NLLSDDLQA
-421 KLTSYVGTLAQSADD
+421 KLTSYVGTLAQAAND
-436 EVTLHEWWNASE
+436 EVTLHEWWNTSD
-448 FCPYVLNVDYDT
+448 FCPYVLNVDYDAQ
-460 KGTITLHADDAKS
+460 GTITLHADDAKS
-473 GNQSLTLRSGALV
+473 GDHALVLRSGALV

-495 CATVTQSDFGLAVLR
+495 CAVITQSDFGVAVVR
-510 RATDGSGTV
+510 RAADGSGTV
-519 TLLTAGNTGSGE
+519 TLLTAGNTGSVE
-531 TWETVFTK
+531 TWEPVFAK
-539 TFDEDT
+539 TFDADT
-545 TANQQWTLTKPC
+545 TANQQWDLTKPC

-568 SAANSAAGDQTVY
+568 SVANSAAGDNTVY

-594 FRFETAVTKG
+594 FRFETATTKG
-604 SFAVAEAEI
+604 SFAVAEVDI
-613 TEDMVRVQTNK
+613 TDDMVRVQANK
-624 SNIASNFNAANSMT
+624 SNIASNFNAANLMV

-653 KDVEGHGAIKALS
+653 KDTEGHGAIKALS

-676 GTQIDILGVA
+676 GTQIEILGVA

>member
-10 YTDAIW
+10 YTDAVW
-16 NGKKKYNLIQNDD
+16 DGKKKYNLIQNDD

-52 ANQMNEGINAI
+52 ANHMNAGINAI
-63 MTMDVDQVSKIDQ
+63 MTMGVDQVSKIDQ
-76 TDTLYLSN
+76 TDTLYLSD
-84 GNELRKIPFSVLL
+84 GNELRKIPFSVLR

-125 STDCLTVCLSENFKL
+125 STDYLTVGLSEKFKL
-140 SKGTYENPLYLP
+140 SKGTYEDPLYLP
-152 MSSVARSDGQML
+152 LSSVTRSYGQML
-164 LPVSNGVQVGA
+164 LPVDNGVQVGA
-175 NVLKVCISAQAYFYE
+175 SVLKVCISAQAYFYE

-198 DIYIVSKDGSA
+198 DIYIIGKDGSA
-209 KRVDRCV
+209 KRVERCV
-216 RTRSGRYETFATAP
+216 RTRSGRYETFTTAP

-248 ADASVRNYR
+248 ADANVMNYR

-276 SIISSQDLLL
+276 SIISNQDLLL

-301 ENIYPDSDVVSSI
+301 ENIYPDSDVLSSI

-348 AGGSG
+348 AGSSG

-365 ADGSVTTNKLA
+365 ADGSVTTEKLA
-376 DGAVTSDKI
+376 DNAVTGDKI
-385 GSQAIEGKHIKSRT
+385 GSK
-399 ITGVRLALKTITE
+399 ALKARHFSDSIIGKGLLTDALAKEIT
-412 NLLSDDLQT
+412 
-421 KLTSYVGTLAQSADD
+421 
-436 EVTLHEWWNASE
+436 
-448 FCPYVLNVDYDT
+448 
-460 KGTITLHADDAKS
+460 DA
-473 GNQSLTLRSGALV
+473 T
-486 SFFEENGTE
+486 T
-495 CATVTQSDFGLAVLR
+495 GLAEVKEEL
-510 RATDGSGTV
+510 A
-519 TLLTAGNTGSGE
+519 AAGE

-545 TANQQWTLTKPC
+545 TANQQWDLANPC

-568 SAANSAAGDQTVY
+568 SASNSAAGDTTVY
-581 INSYTSKCFLPNA
+581 LNSYTSKCFLPNVFRYETDAAKGA
-594 FRFETAVTKG
+594 FAIADVEMTG
-604 SFAVAEAEI
+604 
-613 TEDMVRVQTNK
+613 DMVRVQTNK
-624 SNIASNFNAANSMT
+624 SNIASNFNAASSMT
-638 GGTIWAAS
+638 GGSIWNAS

-653 KDVEGHGAIKALS
+653 RDVENHGAIKALS

-676 GTQIDILGVA
+676 GTRIEILGVA

>member
-10 YTDAIW
+10 YTDAVW
-16 NGKKKYNLIQNDD
+16 DGKKKYNLIQNDD

-52 ANQMNEGINAI
+52 ANHMNAGINAI

-76 TDTLYLSN
+76 TDTLYLSD

-125 STDCLTVCLSENFKL
+125 STDYLTVCLSENFKL
-140 SKGTYENPLYLP
+140 SKGTYEDPLYLP

-190 AGASQCEI
+190 ASASQCEI
-198 DIYIVSKDGSA
+198 DIYIISKDGSA

-216 RTRSGRYETFATAP
+216 RTRSGRYETFATTP

-276 SIISSQDLLL
+276 SIISNQDLLL

-319 LNPTKGAV
+319 LNPAKGAV

-348 AGGSG
+348 AGSSG

-365 ADGSVTTNKLA
+365 ADGSVTTGKLA
-376 DGAVTSDKI
+376 DGAVTGDKV
-385 GSQAIEGKHIKSRT
+385 SSLTIEGKHIKSRT
-399 ITGVRLALKTITE
+399 ITGARLALKTITE
-412 NLLSDDLQT
+412 NLLSDDLQA
-421 KLTSYVGTLAQSADD
+421 KLTSYVGTLAQAAND
-436 EVTLHEWWNASE
+436 EVTLHEWWNTSD
-448 FCPYVLNVDYDT
+448 FCPYVLNVDYDAQ
-460 KGTITLHADDAKS
+460 GTITLHADDAKS
-473 GNQSLTLRSGALV
+473 GDHALVLRSGALV

-495 CATVTQSDFGLAVLR
+495 CAVITQSDFGVAVVR
-510 RATDGSGTV
+510 RAADGSGTV
-519 TLLTAGNTGSGE
+519 TLLTAGNTGSVE
-531 TWETVFTK
+531 TWEPVFAK
-539 TFDEDT
+539 TFDSDT
-545 TANQQWTLTKPC
+545 TANQQWNLTKPC

-568 SAANSAAGDQTVY
+568 SVANSAAGDNTVY

-594 FRFETAVTKG
+594 FRFETATTKG
-604 SFAVAEAEI
+604 SFAVAEVDI
-613 TEDMVRVQTNK
+613 TDDMVRVQANK
-624 SNIASNFNAANSMT
+624 SNIASNFNAANLMV
-638 GGTIWAAS
+638 GGTIWAA
-646 GITFNIF
+646 GGMTFNIF
-653 KDVEGHGAIKALS
+653 KDTEGHGAIKALS

-676 GTQIDILGVA
+676 GTQIEILGVA

>member
-10 YTDAIW
+10 YTDAVW
-16 NGKKKYNLIQNDD
+16 DGKKKYNLIQNDD

-37 TNYTNLEK
+37 TNYSNLEK

-63 MTMDVDQVSKIDQ
+63 MTMGVDQVSKIDQ
-76 TDTLYLSN
+76 TDTLYLSD

-113 LNLLNGKLTELA
+113 LNLLNGKLIELA
-125 STDCLTVCLSENFKL
+125 STDYLTVGLSENFKL
-140 SKGTYENPLYLP
+140 SKGTYEDPLYLP
-152 MSSVARSDGQML
+152 MSSVAQSHGQML

-175 NVLKVCISAQAYFYE
+175 SVLKVCISAQAYFYE

-198 DIYIVSKDGSA
+198 DIYIIGKDGST

-216 RTRSGRYETFATAP
+216 RTRSGRYETFSTTP
-230 FVTSVSDG
+230 FVTNVSDG

-248 ADASVRNYR
+248 ADATVRNYR

-267 EKNLDSSNP
+267 EKNLDLSNP
-276 SIISSQDLLL
+276 SIISNQDLLL

-348 AGGSG
+348 AGSSG
-353 DIPDQSVTEAKL
+353 DIPDQSVTEGKL
-365 ADGSVTTNKLA
+365 ADGAVTTNKLA

-421 KLTSYVGTLAQSADD
+421 KLTSYVGTLAQAADD

-473 GNQSLTLRSGALV
+473 GDHALALRSGALV
-486 SFFEENGTE
+486 SFFEEDGVE

-519 TLLTAGNTGSGE
+519 TLLTVGNTGSGE
-531 TWETVFTK
+531 TWETVFAK

-594 FRFETAVTKG
+594 FRYETATTKG
-604 SFAVAEAEI
+604 AFVVAEIEI
-613 TEDMVRVQTNK
+613 TEDMVRVLVNK
-624 SNIASNFNAANSMT
+624 GNISSNFNAANSMT

-653 KDVEGHGAIKALS
+653 KDAEGHGAIKALS

-676 GTQIDILGVA
+676 GTQIEILGVA

>member
-10 YTDAIW
+10 YTDAVW
-16 NGKKKYNLIQNDD
+16 DGKKKYNLIQNDD

-37 TNYTNLEK
+37 TNYSNLEK

-63 MTMDVDQVSKIDQ
+63 MTMGVDQVSKIDQ
-76 TDTLYLSN
+76 TDTLYLSD

-125 STDCLTVCLSENFKL
+125 STDYLTVGLSENFKL

-152 MSSVARSDGQML
+152 MSSVAQSYGQML

-175 NVLKVCISAQAYFYE
+175 SVLKVCISAQAYFYD

-276 SIISSQDLLL
+276 SIISNQDLLL

-327 YQCTVAGTPMIAK
+327 YQCTVSGTPMIAK

-348 AGGSG
+348 AGSPG

-376 DGAVTSDKI
+376 DDAVTGDKV
-385 GSQAIEGKHIKSRT
+385 SPLAIEGKHIKSRT

-412 NLLSDDLQT
+412 NLLSDELQT
-421 KLTSYVGTLAQSADD
+421 KLTSYVGTLAKAAND
-436 EVTLHEWWNASE
+436 EVTLHEWWSTSD
-448 FCPYVLNVDYDT
+448 FCPYVLNVDYDAQ
-460 KGTITLHADDAKS
+460 GTITLHADDTKS
-473 GNQSLTLRSGALV
+473 GEHALVLRSGALV

-495 CATVTQSDFGLAVLR
+495 CAVITQSDFGVAVVR
-510 RATDGSGTV
+510 RAADGSGTV
-519 TLLTAGNTGSGE
+519 TLLTSGNTGSVE

-539 TFDEDT
+539 TFDADT
-545 TANQQWTLTKPC
+545 TANQQWNLTKPC

-568 SAANSAAGDQTVY
+568 SAANSAAGDNTVY
-581 INSYTSKCFLPNA
+581 INSYTSKCMLPNA
-594 FRFETAVTKG
+594 FRFETATTKG
-604 SFAVAEAEI
+604 SFAVAEVEI
-613 TEDMVRVQTNK
+613 TEDMVRVQANK

-638 GGTIWAAS
+638 GGTIWNAS
-646 GITFNIF
+646 GITFNVF

-666 FPTNGKTIGA
+666 FPTNDKTIGA
-676 GTQIDILGVA
+676 GTQVEILGVA